1 MEEED
6 NAIGSPP
13 ETPEAM
19 ETKLIGLAMR
29 NAEELLQARKAPTTV
44 LVHFLK
50 LGSIRAEIELQ
61 KALKERDL
69 LVARTDETRA
79 KTDRGQIAADAI
91 AAFRSY
97 RSSEDADD

>member
-1 MEEED
+1 MEEEE
-6 NAIGSPP
+6 NVIGSPP

-50 LGSIRAEIELQ
+50 LGSLRAEIELQ
-61 KALKERDL
+61 KARNERDL

>member
-1 MEEED
+1 MEEEE
-6 NAIGSPP
+6 NAAGTPP
-13 ETPEAM
+13 ETPEGM

-29 NAEELLQARKAPTTV
+29 NAQELLEARKAPTTV

-50 LGSIRAEIELQ
+50 LGSLRAEIELQ
-61 KALKERDL
+61 KARNERDL
-69 LVARTDETRA
+69 LIARTDETRA

>member
-13 ETPEAM
+13 ETQEAM

-50 LGSIRAEIELQ
+50 LGSIRAELELQ
-61 KALKERDL
+61 RAQNEMEL
-69 LVARTDETRA
+69 LVARTEETRA
-79 KTDRGQIAADAI
+79 KTDRGKIAADAI